1 MVPSNSTGWA
11 ESLSFFDKAM
21 EGEFI
26 DSLLA
31 CGVAEGDEIMA
42 QTMAP
47 ISLVEAVVAL
57 GAIPV
62 FVDSEPQT
70 GNMYAEQLRNAIRSR
85 FAETGKMAKA
95 IVPVSMC
102 GKEYNKEYIG
112 KVADRYEIPVV
123 EYPAPAGDEV
133 PMPLHL
139 REEYKGYKAFVN
151 GVAERMWKSA

>member
-1 MVPSNSTGWA
+1 
-11 ESLSFFDKAM
+11 M
-21 EGEFI
+21 EEEFK
-26 DSLLA
+26 DRLKA
-31 CGVAEGDEIMA
+31 CGVKAGDEVMV
-42 QTMAP
+42 QTLAP
-47 ISLVEAVVAL
+47 VSLVEAVEAL

-85 FAETGKMAKA
+85 FAETGKMPKA

-102 GKEYNKEYIG
+102 GKAYNKEYIA

-123 EYPAPAGDEV
+123 EYPAPAGQEI

-139 REEYKGYKAFVN
+139 REEFKECKAFVN
-151 GVAERMWKSA
+151 GVAEGIWRENVK